1 MSVKVFADLMSQP
14 ARAVVIFCRAAGIPH
29 EHVNVRI
36 TAGDT
41 KTEEYAKMNPFM
53 KVPVIKDGDFALT
66 ESVAMFRYLA
76 REKGVADHWYP
87 NDSKAQARVDEY
99 LEWQHLNT
107 RMMCAGYF
115 LQRWLIPMTT
125 RKFDEKKVAGAKKS
139 MEACLDDF
147 ERVWL
152 GGGKNNYVVGD
163 KISVA
168 DILAACEMEQPSMA
182 GYDVTQGREVL
193 GEYLRRVKGELNPH
207 YDEVSDVV
215 YKMRDKFGGTVPGV
229 YPLGDSKAKL

>member
-1 MSVKVFADLMSQP
+1 MKVFADLMSQP

-41 KTEEYAKMNPFM
+41 KTEEYTKMNPLQ
-53 KVPVIKDGDFALT
+53 KVPVIKDGDFILT

-76 REKGVADHWYP
+76 REKSVADHWYP
-87 NDSKAQARVDEY
+87 SDSKAQAKVDEY

-115 LQRWLIPMTT
+115 IERWLKPMMTK
-125 RKFDEKKVAGAKKS
+125 KFNEKSVAATKKT

-152 GGGKNNYVVGD
+152 EGGKKKYVVGD

-168 DILAACEMEQPSMA
+168 DILAVCEMEQPTMA
-182 GYDVTQGREVL
+182 GYDVTEGREVL
-193 GEYLRRVKGELNPH
+193 GEYIRRVKGELNPH
-207 YDEVSDVV
+207 YDEVSAVV
-215 YKMRDKFGGTVPGV
+215 FKMRDRLGGNVPGV
-229 YPLGDSKAKL
+229 YPPPGDNKAKM